1 MSINN
6 RFIEVTSTIPRSM
19 YDDLKQNTGNMSRY
33 VSEAI
38 AERRAHEK
46 RLKAL
51 EELGVLG
58 PAFPHSDDPEAT
70 ALANCY
76 AGFKYE

>member
-6 RFIEVTSTIPRSM
+6 KLIRVAFAIPRSM
-19 YDDLKQNTGNMSRY
+19 YGDLKQNTDNMSRY

-38 AERRAHEK
+38 AETRAHEK

-58 PAFPHSDDPEAT
+58 PAFPHSDDLEAT